1 MLSFK
6 KKCDSKVE
14 FLSKRNVIQKNAFFQ
29 KEAWL
34 GKVVSLKE
42 KRAWVTANSVCCRRC
57 LVVVV
62 MFWMGWYWCC
72 CCLQV
77 NPKGSTFTVESHSEK
92 PVFFFRFSQLW
103 HRISS
108 ACQPNITFAVA
119 TALMQGGGKG
129 GPRKGGGSREA
140 EFPGEAEKPN
150 SRAKPRSR
158 IPRRSGDAENGLWR
172 ILHTCPNLLRYILYT
187 CPNVWCNGTH
197 FTHV

>member
-72 CCLQV
+72 CCLQE

-108 ACQPNITFAVA
+108 ACQPNITFAVT
-119 TALMQGGGKG
+119 TALMSI
-129 GPRKGGGSREA
+129 PM
-140 EFPGEAEKPN
+140 
-150 SRAKPRSR
+150 RSQDTLPVITFVFKVLR
-158 IPRRSGDAENGLWR
+158 NGLLR
-172 ILHTCPNLLRYILYT
+172 CILDTCSDLS
-187 CPNVWCNGTH
+187 
-197 FTHV
+197 